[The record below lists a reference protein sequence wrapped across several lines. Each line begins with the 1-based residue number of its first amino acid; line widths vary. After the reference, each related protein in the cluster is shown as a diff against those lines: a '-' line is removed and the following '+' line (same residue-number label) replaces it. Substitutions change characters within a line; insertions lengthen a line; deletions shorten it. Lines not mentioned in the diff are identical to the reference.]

1 MLDFARVSLNI
12 TLLNPVQEGTD
23 CSCDPANL
31 ESIHAK
37 SVRSPTLKSSDP
49 GSYQDKL
56 MSFENKGPGR
66 TALTGASFIH
76 AAHLALIMTSLCSS
90 SSCSFAFVLLFKQ
103 SFVSHGMS
111 LSHQAFLLSGLCCQ
125 RQTEQSCRALSW

>member
-1 MLDFARVSLNI
+1 MLDFACMSLNI

-37 SVRSPTLKSSDP
+37 SVRSPTLKISDP

-56 MSFENKGPGR
+56 TSFEIKGAGR
-66 TALTGASFIH
+66 TALTGATFNACSSSGTDNDY
-76 AAHLALIMTSLCSS
+76 ALPIGSSS
-90 SSCSFAFVLLFKQ
+90 SSCDCVFVLSCIAIICVAWNVPLP
-103 SFVSHGMS
+103 SSVSSIRPM
-111 LSHQAFLLSGLCCQ
+111 LSA
-125 RQTEQSCRALSW
+125 AN